1 MRYLSWLPWTAISV
15 LAAVS
20 SAHAQVEVKE
30 ITTRPGVTVRFIYA
44 KAENAVASAV
54 LFPGG
59 SGYLDISPDG
69 ATKGD
74 GSFIT
79 IGGAKRFNQNGI
91 NVLIP
96 AIPSDRKDMNVGAF
110 RFSAEHAQD
119 NAALI
124 EFLRQ
129 QSKTPVW
136 AIGTSASALS
146 AAAAAIH
153 LKENGPD
160 GIVLTSSVTS
170 LYPKPEV
177 LSVTSAPL
185 DQIKVPVLIVHAR
198 KDVDCTWSTYERM
211 PALVAAFTSSR
222 KIEFLTVEGGFSM
235 PKGNNPCATG
245 FHQFNGVEDS
255 VTKDIA
261 DWIKRN

>member
-1 MRYLSWLPWTAISV
+1 MRYLSWLPLAALSV
-15 LAAVS
+15 LAALS

-30 ITTRPGVTVRFIYA
+30 ITTRPGVTIRFIYA
-44 KAENAVASAV
+44 KAENALASAI

-59 SGYLDISPDG
+59 SGYLNIASDG
-69 ATKGD
+69 STKGD
-74 GSFIT
+74 GPFIT
-79 IGGAKRFNQNGI
+79 AGGAKRFTQNGI

-96 AIPSDRKDMNVGAF
+96 AIPSDSKDMNSGAF

-146 AAAAAIH
+146 AAATAIH
-153 LKENGPD
+153 LKEKGPD

-185 DQIKVPVLIVHAR
+185 DQIKVPVLVVHAR
-198 KDVDCTWSTYERM
+198 KDTDCTWSTYERI

-222 KIEFLTVEGGFSM
+222 KIELITVEGGFAM
-235 PKGNNPCATG
+235 PKGSNPCGGG